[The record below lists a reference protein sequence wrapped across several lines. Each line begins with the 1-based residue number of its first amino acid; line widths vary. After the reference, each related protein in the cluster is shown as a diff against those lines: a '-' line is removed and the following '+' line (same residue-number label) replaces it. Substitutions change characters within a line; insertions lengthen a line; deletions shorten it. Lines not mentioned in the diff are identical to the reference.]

1 MKMTSHDALAKIRA
15 LNLAGSA
22 PVEKSLADASLEH
35 PPPAVEPSSAT
46 LVAQKQRN
54 DKKPK
59 KNPQTE
65 NNLRKRSHSKGNA
78 ATIITGYIDQIHID
92 VLRDLRAR
100 SGIDSLSGPSANL
113 LLRVALRLLKT
124 LRPSNDQVL
133 AAFAEEQSEE

>member
-1 MKMTSHDALAKIRA
+1 MKMTSNDALAKIRA
-15 LNLAGSA
+15 LDLAGSA

-46 LVAQKQRN
+46 LVAQTHR
-54 DKKPK
+54 DKTPK
-59 KNPQTE
+59 KNPETE

-78 ATIITGYIDQIHID
+78 ATIITGYLDQIHID

-124 LRPSNDQVL
+124 LRPSNDQIL

>member
-1 MKMTSHDALAKIRA
+1 MKMTSNDALAKIRA

-35 PPPAVEPSSAT
+35 PPPVVEPSSAT

-59 KNPQTE
+59 KHPETE

>member
-1 MKMTSHDALAKIRA
+1 MKMTSNDALAKIRA
-15 LNLAGSA
+15 LDLAGSA

-35 PPPAVEPSSAT
+35 PPSAVEPSLAT
-46 LVAQKQRN
+46 LLAQKHR

-59 KNPQTE
+59 KNPETE

-78 ATIITGYIDQIHID
+78 ATIITGYLDQIHID

-124 LRPSNDQVL
+124 LRPSNDQIL

>member
-1 MKMTSHDALAKIRA
+1 MKMTSNDALAKIRA

-35 PPPAVEPSSAT
+35 PPPAAEPSSAT

-59 KNPQTE
+59 KNPETE

-133 AAFAEEQSEE
+133 SAFAEEQSEE

>member
-1 MKMTSHDALAKIRA
+1 MKMTSNDALAKIRA
-15 LNLAGSA
+15 LDLAGSA

-46 LVAQKQRN
+46 LVAQKHR

-59 KNPQTE
+59 KNTETE

-78 ATIITGYIDQIHID
+78 ATIITGYLDQIHID

-124 LRPSNDQVL
+124 LRPSNDQIL
-133 AAFAEEQSEE
+133 AAFAVEQSEE